1 MRFCMTLGVN
11 KLVNKSKNKKTKIQK
26 KTATAIIYKQN
37 ILKKISFS
45 VAVP

>member
-1 MRFCMTLGVN
+1 MLFCMTLGVN
-11 KLVNKSKNKKTKIQK
+11 KLVNKKT